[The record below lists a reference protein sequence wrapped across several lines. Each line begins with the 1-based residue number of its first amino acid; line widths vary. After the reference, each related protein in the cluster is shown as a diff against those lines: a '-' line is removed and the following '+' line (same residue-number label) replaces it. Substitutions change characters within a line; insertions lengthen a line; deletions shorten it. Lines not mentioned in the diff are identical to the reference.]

1 MYITSPDP
9 QTRHLEVYDFFFQNG
24 QVFTISLD
32 KECGDTVDWTTT
44 PMAVLFH
51 QQAHPQTTSPDTA
64 VPAEDHTIF
73 LTHVLRIVK
82 HEEDVMPLTT
92 EQQLSLQ
99 ATVQELTK
107 GSRYK
112 M

>member
-24 QVFTISLD
+24 QVFRIAVD
-32 KECGDTVDWTTT
+32 RAAGDTVDWDTN
-44 PMAVLFH
+44 PMSVLFH
-51 QQAHPQTTSPDTA
+51 QEPHPHNTNPEIT
-64 VPAEDHTIF
+64 VPAEDHTVF
-73 LTHVLRIVK
+73 LSHVLRIIK
-82 HEEDVMPLTT
+82 HEEEAMPLTT
-92 EQQLSLQ
+92 EQQISLQ